1 MGLRLPIV
9 DKFLCCCEL
18 QTGVLLVGVLSLLGA
33 LCGCLGASI
42 ALSLSALGTA
52 AAGGAFGQF
61 NFTRQDASLSQEQK
75 EAISNLG
82 LGLTG
87 NAQQDTTTVLAWTT
101 AMMAI
106 LLIICIGYVVV
117 ASMLI
122 HGARKEKPGLLMP
135 WIVLTIISLIL
146 NLVQLIGNLIQGYFG
161 AVGSGLVGFVV
172 AFYIFIVVWS
182 YRKQLQGLQQGAPVP
197 GKA

>member
-1 MGLRLPIV
+1 MGLRLPTV

-122 HGARKEKPGLLMP
+122 HGARKVTEDEH
-135 WIVLTIISLIL
+135 
-146 NLVQLIGNLIQGYFG
+146 FG
-161 AVGSGLVGFVV
+161 
-172 AFYIFIVVWS
+172 
-182 YRKQLQGLQQGAPVP
+182 
-197 GKA
+197 

>member
-1 MGLRLPIV
+1 
-9 DKFLCCCEL
+9 
-18 QTGVLLVGVLSLLGA
+18 
-33 LCGCLGASI
+33 
-42 ALSLSALGTA
+42 
-52 AAGGAFGQF
+52 
-61 NFTRQDASLSQEQK
+61 
-75 EAISNLG
+75 
-82 LGLTG
+82 
-87 NAQQDTTTVLAWTT
+87 
-101 AMMAI
+101 MAI

>member
-1 MGLRLPIV
+1 
-9 DKFLCCCEL
+9 
-18 QTGVLLVGVLSLLGA
+18 VLSLLGA

-61 NFTRQDASLSQEQK
+61 NFTSQDASLSQEQK

-82 LGLTG
+82 LGLSG

-135 WIVLTIISLIL
+135 WIVLTIISLVL
-146 NLVQLIGNLIQGYFG
+146 NLVQIIGNLINGYFG
-161 AVGSGLVGFVV
+161 VVVSGLVGFVL

-182 YRKQLQGLQQGAPVP
+182 YRKQLQGLQQGAPVA